1 MNPRM
6 LVRLMVVALVA
17 LVAALWLG
25 SRRGPSTELEGH
37 KALVPGLKDA
47 INDVTAVKL
56 TGAENKPIATL
67 EKGEKDWRVAE
78 RGGYAADSAKVRE
91 FMLKLADGELIEAKT
106 ATPEL
111 HKKLGVEDPAQKDA
125 TSVQVELVGGKGATK
140 LVVGRFNG
148 LGGDGTFVRT
158 AGDNQAWLA
167 KGNLTVDKQP
177 SDWLRKDLV
186 DIASNRIQSVQIT
199 REGKTLTASKAKPS
213 DANYTVAEV
222 PKGRELTSETSANGL
237 ASVLSGLRLDDVFK
251 REEIPAPD
259 ANDVRA
265 VRYASWD
272 GLVVSGLAW
281 EKDGK
286 AYAHFEASLVE
297 AKAKDDIREQ
307 QARDKADFEARKAE
321 FEIKAKAEAAKA
333 AEAPAVPVPATAAQS
348 KSAPPAPPTPAE
360 AAIEKA
366 KGEPPA
372 EPLAMTDPAKDEE
385 LRLARLRKEVE
396 DLNAKFQGWTF
407 VLPSFKYANINK
419 TVDELLKPLPQK
431 AEPAKDAKAA
441 AAKTAAAKT

>member
-6 LVRLMVVALVA
+6 LVRLVVVALVA

-25 SRRGPSTELEGH
+25 SRRGPNTELEGH

-47 INDVTAVKL
+47 LNDVTVVKL
-56 TGAENKPIATL
+56 TGAANKAIATL
-67 EKGEKDWRVAE
+67 EKGEKGWHVAE
-78 RGGYAADSAKVRE
+78 RGGYSADSAKVRE

-111 HKKLGVEDPAQKDA
+111 HKKLGVEDPAQSDA
-125 TSVQVELVGGKGATK
+125 TSVQVELVGGKAATK
-140 LVVGRFNG
+140 LVIGRFNG
-148 LGGDGTFVRT
+148 MGGDGTFVRA

-177 SDWLRKDLV
+177 SDWLRKELV
-186 DIASNRIQSVQIT
+186 DIPSSRIESVQIT

-251 REEIPAPD
+251 RGDVPEPEGA
-259 ANDVRA
+259 DVRA
-265 VRYASWD
+265 VRYAGWD
-272 GLVVSGLAW
+272 GLVVSGMAW

-321 FEIKAKAEAAKA
+321 FEAKAKAEPAKPEAAT
-333 AEAPAVPVPATAAQS
+333 PVQGAATAA
-348 KSAPPAPPTPAE
+348 APPTAAE
-360 AAIEKA
+360 LAIEKA
-366 KGEPPA
+366 KAEPPA
-372 EPLAMTDPAKDEE
+372 EPLAVTDPAKDEE
-385 LRLARLRKEVE
+385 LRLGRLRQEVQ
-396 DLNAKFQGWTF
+396 DLNAKFQGWIF
-407 VLPSFKYANINK
+407 VLPSFKYANINRG
-419 TVDELLKPLPQK
+419 VDELLKPLPQK
-431 AEPAKDAKAA
+431 GAPAKDL
-441 AAKTAAAKT
+441 KTAATKT